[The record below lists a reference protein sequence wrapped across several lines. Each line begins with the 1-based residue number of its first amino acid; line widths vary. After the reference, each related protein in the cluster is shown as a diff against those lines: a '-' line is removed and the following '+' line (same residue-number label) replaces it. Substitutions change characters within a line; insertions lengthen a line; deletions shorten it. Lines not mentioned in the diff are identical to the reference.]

1 MSTDKEIR
9 AARTKNE
16 KILALARKRFKLCV
30 ASEEKLRERQLEDK
44 KFAGGKHWPE
54 KVEADRKSDGRPVLV
69 IDRLTPQLKQVTNQQ
84 RQMRPAVQ
92 VNPVSDGA
100 AQDVAEVL
108 QGIIRHIETQSDA
121 DDAYDQAGRDQVEI
135 GIGWWRVITQY
146 VDDDSGNQEIRIER
160 VRNPFKI
167 WADPTAVR
175 RDRADMMYAFDVS
188 DLLEEELEEKYP
200 DATHTTIEEFR
211 SGIGDDEPQWYTGE
225 RIRVAKYW
233 TVETTTTQVKLA
245 TGKTRD
251 KITRKVVCYVI
262 TGLEVLKTYE
272 WAGKWI
278 PLVPVLGDETEIEG
292 EVDLRGMVRGAKDP
306 QQMLNFQKSAVAE
319 ALALAPKAPFIAAEG
334 QLEGREK
341 IWRDANK
348 KNYAVLTYKPTTLAG
363 EQVPPPAR
371 QAVETPIQALMA
383 ATTAAENDLRAATGF
398 FDVGDQEQPEASGV
412 AINARMQ
419 MGQHGNS
426 DYLDGLARA
435 IRQNG
440 RILIDLIPKIYDV
453 PRVLRILGTD
463 QKPKTVMVHAGNAPQ
478 PAINPQTGQPIMQ
491 PVTDPNTGQPA
502 IDPQSGQPQMQPQMQ
517 PAIPPGVSGVYDI
530 GVGEYD
536 VAVTQGPSLQSAR
549 AQFLQDIAPIL
560 QSQPTLFM
568 AIGDLIFEEMDIPKA
583 KELADRVRAMQ
594 DPRLHGGDAAM
605 QAATQPLQNQI
616 QVLQQKLA
624 EATQTINSKQIETQ
638 SAERIKAADVESKQ
652 QIAAIQAD
660 VEKFKAQQSLAIE
673 SMRTDRAVGVEK
685 LKAEHTGALQSTE
698 HAHEHAIV
706 TRNAINT
713 EAAAQRREARQN
725 LATEHGGEQPKAA

>member
-1 MSTDKEIR
+1 MSTDAKDAK
-9 AARTKNE
+9 AARSRSE
-16 KILALARKRFKLCV
+16 KVLTLARKRFKLCV
-30 ASEEKLRERQLEDK
+30 SAEEELRERQLDDK
-44 KFAGGKHWPE
+44 RFASGKHWPD
-54 KVEADRKSDGRPVLV
+54 KVEADRKSDGRPCLV

-146 VDDDSGNQEIRIER
+146 CDDDTGNQEIRIER
-160 VRNPFKI
+160 VRNPFKV
-167 WADPTAVR
+167 WADPSAVR
-175 RDRADMMYAFDVS
+175 RDRADMMYAFEVS
-188 DLLEEELEEKYP
+188 DLMEDELEQQYP
-200 DATHTTIEEFR
+200 NATHTTIEEFR
-211 SGIGDDEPQWYTGE
+211 SGLGDDEPHWFTGE

-233 TVETTTTQVKLA
+233 HVETTTTKVKLPN
-245 TGKTRD
+245 GKERD
-251 KITRKVVCYVI
+251 KITRKVVCDII

-278 PLVPVLGDETEIEG
+278 PLVPVLGDETELEG
-292 EVDLRGMVRGAKDP
+292 EIDLRGMVRGAKDP
-306 QQMLNFQKSAVAE
+306 QRMLNYWKSATTEVM
-319 ALALAPKAPFIAAEG
+319 ALAPKAPWVVAEG

-341 IWRDANK
+341 LWKEANT
-348 KNYAVLTYKPTTLAG
+348 KNHAVLTYKPTTLAG
-363 EQVPPPAR
+363 EQVPPPSR
-371 QAVETPIQALMA
+371 QAVETPIQAMMA
-383 ATTAAENDLRAATGF
+383 STQAAENDLRAATGF

-435 IRQNG
+435 IRHNG

-453 PRVLRILGTD
+453 PRVLRILGAD
-463 QKPKTVMVHAGNAPQ
+463 QKPQTVMVHAGNPPQ
-478 PAINPQTGQPIMQ
+478 PQTDPATGQPAMQ
-491 PVTDPNTGQPA
+491 PVTDPKTGQPVV
-502 IDPQSGQPQMQPQMQ
+502 DPRTGQPQLQ
-517 PAIPPGVSGVYDI
+517 PALPPGVEGVFDLST
-530 GVGEYD
+530 GEYD

-583 KELADRVRAMQ
+583 KELAERVRLLQ
-594 DPRLHGGDAAM
+594 DPKLHGGDAAT

-616 QVLQQKLA
+616 QLLQQKLA

-652 QIAAIQAD
+652 QIAGIQAD
-660 VEKFKAQQSLAIE
+660 VEKFKAQQALALE
-673 SMRTDRAVGVEK
+673 SIRTERAVGVEK
-685 LKAEHTGALQSTE
+685 LKAEHAGALQSTD

-713 EAAAQRREARQN
+713 EAAAQRREARQS
-725 LATEHGGEQPKAA
+725 LAEEHGGHEPKAA